1 MKRTRQPTDWEKIMG
16 ETLKG
21 LREGRGLTQV
31 QLAERSGVP
40 LGSLR
45 NYEQGHRTP
54 LLDQAARLAKALG
67 CSIDEIAPDVEIP
80 VPKKG
85 K

>member
-1 MKRTRQPTDWEKIMG
+1 MGEKIQQ
-16 ETLKG
+16 

-31 QLAERSGVP
+31 QLAQRSGVP

-54 LLDQAARLAKALG
+54 LLDQAAKLAKALG
-67 CSIDEIAPDVEIP
+67 CSIDDIAPDVDLP
-80 VPKKG
+80 TPKARGNK
-85 K
+85 

>member
-1 MKRTRQPTDWEKIMG
+1 
-16 ETLKG
+16 LKG
-21 LREGRGLTQV
+21 LREGRGLTQA

-54 LLDQAARLAKALG
+54 LLDQAAKLAKALG
-67 CSIDEIAPDVEIP
+67 CSLDDLAPEVEIP
-80 VPKKG
+80 AARKKG
-85 K
+85 GK

>member
-1 MKRTRQPTDWEKIMG
+1 MGEKIQQ
-16 ETLKG
+16 

-31 QLAERSGVP
+31 QLAQRSGVP

-54 LLDQAARLAKALG
+54 LLDQAAKLAKALG
-67 CSIDEIAPDVEIP
+67 CSIDDIAPDVDLP
-80 VPKKG
+80 PAAKRKG
-85 K
+85 AK

>member
-1 MKRTRQPTDWEKIMG
+1 M
-16 ETLKG
+16 KG

-45 NYEQGHRTP
+45 NYEQGLRQP
-54 LLDQAARLAKALG
+54 LLKQAARLAKALG
-67 CSIDEIAPDVEIP
+67 CSIDDFAPDVELP
-80 VPKKG
+80 PAAKKKG
-85 K
+85 AK

>member
-1 MKRTRQPTDWEKIMG
+1 MGEKIQQ
-16 ETLKG
+16 

-45 NYEQGHRTP
+45 NYEQGLRQP
-54 LLDQAARLAKALG
+54 LLKQAARLAKALG
-67 CSIDEIAPDVEIP
+67 VPLDDIAPDVELP
-80 VPKKG
+80 APKKKG
-85 K
+85 GGAK